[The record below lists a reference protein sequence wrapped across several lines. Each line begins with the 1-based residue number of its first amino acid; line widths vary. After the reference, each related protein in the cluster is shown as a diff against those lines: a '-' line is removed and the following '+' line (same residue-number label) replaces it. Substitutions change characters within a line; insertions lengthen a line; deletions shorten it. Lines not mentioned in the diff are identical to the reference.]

1 MRFLGWLGWPCLFT
15 TGSHWPNRAGL
26 GLRWCRSPTW
36 PPKSHTEAHRAE
48 FVFPPQNEFTP
59 PPKGGRGGVSSFL
72 GWSGWP
78 CSFTAGP
85 RWPNRA
91 GLGLCWCRSPTRPP
105 KSHTG
110 PHRGGFGIHF
120 LFLVCFCWG
129 KAAKSCSSLQL
140 TASWMGQIV
149 NRSVPFLTS
158 PDLVRTLV
166 GSTSMSRL
174 SSNCR
179 IYFATVLALIPVD
192 WLMRPM
198 LGQH

>member
-1 MRFLGWLGWPCLFT
+1 MPHCAAFAGPPGPAFSVFPFARLLYLSPCGKGGCFLPSSFALPLDVPT
-15 TGSHWPNRAGL
+15 TGSHGPNGVENPFRS
-26 GLRWCRSPTW
+26 CRSPTL
-36 PPKSHTEAHRAE
+36 T
-48 FVFPPQNEFTP
+48 Q
-59 PPKGGRGGVSSFL
+59 
-72 GWSGWP
+72 
-78 CSFTAGP
+78 
-85 RWPNRA
+85 
-91 GLGLCWCRSPTRPP
+91 